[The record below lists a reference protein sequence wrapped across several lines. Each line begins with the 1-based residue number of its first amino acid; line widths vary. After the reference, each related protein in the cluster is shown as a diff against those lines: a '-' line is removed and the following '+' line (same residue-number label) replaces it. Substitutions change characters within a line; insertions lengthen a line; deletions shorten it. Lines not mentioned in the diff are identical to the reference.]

1 LEKIKEASKIIHE
14 KNIDYV
20 FYVNRGFLREGIEK
34 KIERINGI
42 KIEENFYEKNN
53 LNWAVYEFDK
63 GFCE

>member
-1 LEKIKEASKIIHE
+1 METKLS
-14 KNIDYV
+14 DTQ
-20 FYVNRGFLREGIEK
+20 K

-53 LNWAVYEFDK
+53 LNWVVYEFDK